1 MDTGESVECGWPTSV
16 VSLQLMAQ
24 TRDTTVARSRQRR
37 RRLVGICVTAVIA
50 SALVSA
56 QTSQEQPTFRSGV
69 EIIEIDVS
77 VIDGRGRQIAD
88 LTPDE
93 FTVTVDGEPRRVEQ
107 AQFVSLRPPDRDESP
122 REPESPDVF
131 YTANSPDTPGRLIVI
146 AVDEESIPFGEGRRV
161 MQAAGDFLDTLSP
174 SDRVALMAVPTG
186 RYVDFTSDH
195 EFVRETIDGM
205 AGLGARVRRDLNIGL
220 FEAFRIAEY
229 NDGDVLS
236 EVIARVCDGS
246 PGCALRVD
254 SESRSIVQEV
264 KYNVRNSRR
273 ALESILAALREVEGR
288 KTVVWISGG
297 FVVDSN
303 AGSLREVEELAAA
316 SRTTVYVIL
325 VDDPMSDVTEAEAQ
339 PTARADRLMK
349 TQGLQAIAA
358 FTRGELFR
366 ANYNPTAVFDRLAEE
381 LSGYYLL
388 GVEARPTDRDED
400 RRDIEVTVSRRGAR
414 VRARREVHFT
424 PEPDDAG
431 SPAERMTRVLQ
442 SPVFATE
449 LPLRVATY
457 AYPDGGRVRVMVA
470 TEVEAEVDASPDLTL
485 GFVLRDPEG
494 TVLASGTQQV
504 TATPVETASG
514 RVLEYSRSMLVDV
527 GTYSL
532 KVAVLD
538 AAGRRGSVDHR
549 VEAQRHA
556 DGPLRVGDLMVS
568 ERLAAPGV
576 YYPQVEARVAGG
588 WLTAYTEL
596 EAADGFDF
604 DQTRVVVEV
613 AEDRAGPT
621 RASGVAV
628 FSGETQ
634 GPRRVVLAEVRIDHL
649 PPGRYVARARVMDG
663 DAEVTRL
670 YRPFRITVS
679 RGGGSGAK

>member
-1 MDTGESVECGWPTSV
+1 MTAV
-16 VSLQLMAQ
+16 VSS
-24 TRDTTVARSRQRR
+24 T
-37 RRLVGICVTAVIA
+37 
-50 SALVSA
+50 LVSA

-77 VIDGRGRQIAD
+77 VIDGRGRQIVD
-88 LTPDE
+88 LAPDE
-93 FTVTVDGEPRRVEQ
+93 FTVTVDGDPRRVEQ
-107 AQFVSLRPPDRDESP
+107 AQFVSLRPAEPADPPPES
-122 REPESPDVF
+122 ESPDVF

-195 EFVRETIDGM
+195 EFVRRTVYGM

-229 NDGDVLS
+229 NDRDVLS

-325 VDDPMSDVTEAEAQ
+325 VDDPMSDVTEASAQ
-339 PTARADRLMK
+339 PTPRQDRMMK

-366 ANYNPTAVFDRLAEE
+366 ASINPGAVFDRLAEE

-388 GVEARPTDRDED
+388 GVEARATDRDED
-400 RRDIEVTVSRRGAR
+400 RRDIKVTVSRDGAR
-414 VRARREVHFT
+414 VRARREVRFT
-424 PEPDDAG
+424 QEPDDGVSA
-431 SPAERMTRVLQ
+431 SVRMTRVLQ

-449 LPLRVATY
+449 LPLRIATY
-457 AYPDGGRVRVMVA
+457 AYPDGERARVMVA
-470 TEVEAEVDASPDLTL
+470 TEVGSEADASPDLTV
-485 GFVLRDPEG
+485 GFVLRDSEG
-494 TVLASGTQQV
+494 TVLANGTQQV
-504 TATPVETASG
+504 TATRAETPSG
-514 RVLEYSRSMLVDV
+514 PVLEDSRSILVDA

-532 KVAVLD
+532 KVAVVD

-549 VEAQRHA
+549 VEAPPHTA
-556 DGPLRVGDLMVS
+556 GPLRVGDLMVS
-568 ERLAAPGV
+568 ERPVGPGV
-576 YYPQVEARVAGG
+576 YHPPVEAHVAGG
-588 WLTAYTEL
+588 WLVAYTEL
-596 EAADGFDF
+596 QATDAFDF
-604 DQTRVVVEV
+604 EQTRVVVEV
-613 AEDRAGPT
+613 ADDPTGPT

-628 FSGETQ
+628 LDGPTDE
-634 GPRRVVLAEVRIDHL
+634 PRRVVSAEVRVDHL
-649 PPGRYVARARVMDG
+649 LPGRYVARARVMDG
-663 DAEVTRL
+663 DIELARL
-670 YRPFRITVS
+670 YRPFQITEPQ
-679 RGGGSGAK
+679 GGGSHE